1 MGFGQVGSIIG
12 FHTTTIISNFNSFQS
27 PAILKIDKVRAT
39 SKNFALKV
47 IIKTAVRLSNTLE
60 ANKERLSTSSFSSRE
75 EIVAIQN
82 QTNLF
87 ANWTLVESSIYRS

>member
-27 PAILKIDKVRAT
+27 PAVLKIDKVRAT
-39 SKNFALKV
+39 SKNFASKA
-47 IIKTAVRLSNTLE
+47 IIKTAVRHSNTLE
-60 ANKERLSTSSFSSRE
+60 GNKERLSTSSFSSGE
-75 EIVAIQN
+75 KIVAIQN

-87 ANWTLVESSIYRS
+87 ANWTLVESDIYF